1 MKTILTLG
9 VGFWLGRQ
17 LYINYDKRTALRKEA
32 QLKARL
38 QQFLEQNDFSKTDS
52 KKHSNT
58 IFRSN

>member
-17 LYINYDKRTALRKEA
+17 IYINYDRRTALRKEA

-38 QQFLEQNDFSKTDS
+38 KQFLEDNDFSKTES
-52 KKHSNT
+52 EQHINR
-58 IFRSN
+58 IVG

>member
-17 LYINYDKRTALRKEA
+17 IYINYDKRTALKKEA

-38 QQFLEQNDFSKTDS
+38 KKFLEANDFTKTERDTYSKR
-52 KKHSNT
+52 
-58 IFRSN
+58 ILGR

>member
-17 LYINYDKRTALRKEA
+17 MYVNYDKRTALKKEA

-38 QQFLEQNDFSKTDS
+38 QKFLEDNNFSKTES
-52 KKHSNT
+52 KKQSNR
-58 IFRSN
+58 IVR

>member
-38 QQFLEQNDFSKTDS
+38 QQN
-52 KKHSNT
+52 
-58 IFRSN
+58 

>member
-17 LYINYDKRTALRKEA
+17 IYINYDKRIALKKEA

-38 QQFLEQNDFSKTDS
+38 QKFLEENDFTKAESQKQ
-52 KKHSNT
+52 KNR
-58 IFRSN
+58 ILG

>member
-1 MKTILTLG
+1 MKTIRTLG

-17 LYINYDKRTALRKEA
+17 IYINYDKRTALKKEA

-52 KKHSNT
+52 KKHINT

>member
-17 LYINYDKRTALRKEA
+17 LYINYDKRTALKKEA

-38 QQFLEQNDFSKTDS
+38 QRFLEDNDFTKTET
-52 KKHSNT
+52 KKHINT
-58 IFRSN
+58 IVR

>member
-17 LYINYDKRTALRKEA
+17 IYVNYDKRTALKKEA

-38 QQFLEQNDFSKTDS
+38 RKFLEDNDFSKTES
-52 KKHSNT
+52 KKQSNR
-58 IFRSN
+58 IIG

>member
-17 LYINYDKRTALRKEA
+17 LYINYDKRTALKKEA

-38 QQFLEQNDFSKTDS
+38 QQFLEDNNFSKTES
-52 KKHSNT
+52 KKQSN
-58 IFRSN
+58 RLVG

>member
-17 LYINYDKRTALRKEA
+17 ICVNYDKRTALKKEA

-38 QQFLEQNDFSKTDS
+38 QKFLEDNDFSKIDS
-52 KKHSNT
+52 IKKSNR
-58 IFRSN
+58 IVG

>member
-17 LYINYDKRTALRKEA
+17 IYINYDKRIALKKEA

-38 QQFLEQNDFSKTDS
+38 QKFLEENDFTKAESQKQT
-52 KKHSNT
+52 NR
-58 IFRSN
+58 ILG

>member
-17 LYINYDKRTALRKEA
+17 IYINYDKRTALKKEA

-38 QQFLEQNDFSKTDS
+38 QKFLEDNDFSKTES
-52 KKHSNT
+52 KKQSNR
-58 IFRSN
+58 IVG

>member
-17 LYINYDKRTALRKEA
+17 LYINYDKRTALKKEA

-38 QQFLEQNDFSKTDS
+38 QQFLEDNNFTKTES
-52 KKHSNT
+52 KKQSN
-58 IFRSN
+58 RLVG

>member
-17 LYINYDKRTALRKEA
+17 IYVNYDKRTALKKEA

-38 QQFLEQNDFSKTDS
+38 QKFLKDNDFSETES
-52 KKHSNT
+52 KKQSNR
-58 IFRSN
+58 IVG

>member
-17 LYINYDKRTALRKEA
+17 IYVNYDKRTALKKEA

-38 QQFLEQNDFSKTDS
+38 QKFLEDNDFSKAES
-52 KKHSNT
+52 KKQTHR
-58 IFRSN
+58 IVG

>member
-38 QQFLEQNDFSKTDS
+38 QQFLEQNDVSKTDS

>member
-17 LYINYDKRTALRKEA
+17 LYINYDKRTALKKEA

-38 QQFLEQNDFSKTDS
+38 QQFLEDHNFSKAES
-52 KKHSNT
+52 KKQSN
-58 IFRSN
+58 RLVG